1 MNKINSIVD
10 SSAKKLFKAL
20 EDQQH
25 IIRTSPL
32 YGASKSFFVSELI
45 KTNNQVIV
53 LLPDIKSVDEL
64 SVELN
69 ILGLSEFIL
78 SINEFKTESLQEKLT
93 EIINRRNFILIST
106 YELLLHEFP
115 TKEKIDQKTTRVQIG
130 GELSYNEVIDY
141 LNLLNYQKDKFV
153 EAHGE
158 YSQRG
163 SIIDFWSYSE
173 RNPVRLEFDG
183 DFLESIRYFD
193 PESQRSTE
201 VVQTVTLAA
210 SIQLGNGSGGNL
222 TNIFGYLDNPV
233 IIASSYELN
242 NLKSPL
248 PVPILLGDLP
258 KSPLNPPKGDIENMD
273 VFDLSRGDGIPMEDG
288 AEDEFPEPDLSHLSV
303 EIGIDIK
310 ETTLPSLPLLSRAPL
325 RFIESETRRDGERY
339 KWILE
344 EEIGSDERIDLG
356 FTEPPAVNGNY
367 EILFSVLK
375 EFADKNFSII
385 ITSENELQTA
395 RLKDLLIEF
404 SEGSRHQSGKE
415 ELSELIESG
424 KVQLETLAIKNG
436 FLHKEEKYLLL
447 TDYQI
452 FNKPYR
458 TKISSKRKTA
468 KSKSKAFAS
477 IKKGDYVVHEDYG
490 IGKYVGLETI
500 KIGEAEQES
509 MKILYN
515 EGGIVY
521 VNLNYLTLVKK
532 YSSNENLTPTLSTLG
547 TSEWV
552 NTKQKA
558 KKKIKEAAREL
569 IELYAKRKASKG
581 YSFNPDTIWQK
592 ELEASFFYEDTPDQV
607 KVTEEVKQDMEAE
620 NPMDRLICGDVGF
633 GKTEVA
639 VRAAFKA
646 IQDSKQ
652 AAVLV
657 PTTILAEQHYNTFK
671 DRLSQFPVKIDALS
685 RFQTKKEQTRII
697 KELEEGSVDVVIGTH
712 RLLSNDIK
720 FKDIGLLII
729 DEEHRFGV
737 TAKEKLKALKVN
749 VDTLTLTATPIPRT
763 LNLSLLGARDLSIIA
778 TPPPNRQPIY
788 THVSTFDI
796 HKIKE
801 WILNELRRN
810 GQVYFV
816 HDRVQSIDKLS
827 AYLNKYI
834 PNIKIGVAHGQ
845 MQPAQLEKVIHG
857 FLNKQFDV
865 LLSTKIIESGIDIPN
880 VNTII
885 VNRADRFGLAELHQL
900 RGRVGRSNRQAYAYF
915 IVPSL
920 SGITKKALR
929 RLQAIE
935 EYTEIGSGFNISMR
949 DLEIRGA
956 GNLLGTEQTGFIN
969 DVGFDL
975 YVKLINE
982 AVEELKYQEYK
993 EIFKDLPRHVER
1005 TDPTV
1010 DTYFDVGIPKTYMP
1024 EQVDRLNFYTALYS
1038 INNIDE
1044 LQELREEMI
1053 DRFGHLSQQVKLLLA
1068 VGALKFYASFALFER
1083 IIIQRKNIFLI
1094 LPKGEK
1100 EDYYKVKF
1108 VELMRFIMA
1117 EHKNTIK
1124 FNQQKEVM
1132 RLIIP
1137 NNFESPEKLL
1147 EFLVRFC
1154 RSVSELFKE
1163 SAYTNA
1169 IEHG

>member
-1 MNKINSIVD
+1 MNKINSIIDTAV
-10 SSAKKLFKAL
+10 KKLFGELQK
-20 EDQQH
+20 QQN
-25 IIRTSPL
+25 IIRISSL
-32 YGASKSFFVSELI
+32 YGASKSFFVSNLI
-45 KTNNQVIV
+45 RTNNQVVV
-53 LLPDIKSVDEL
+53 LLPDIKSVDEF

-69 ILGLSEFIL
+69 ILGLSEYIL
-78 SINEFKTESLQEKLT
+78 SINEFKAESLQEKLT
-93 EIINRRNFILIST
+93 EIMNREKLILIST
-106 YELLLHEFP
+106 YELLLSEFP
-115 TKEKIDQKTTRVQIG
+115 SKEKIDQKTTRVQIG
-130 GELSYNEVIDY
+130 GELSYNEIIEY

-153 EAHGE
+153 EALGE

-201 VVQTVTLAA
+201 IVQSVTLAA
-210 SIQLGNGSGGNL
+210 SIQFENISGDNF
-222 TNIFGYLDNPV
+222 TDIFGYLDNPV
-233 IIASSYELN
+233 VIASNYELN
-242 NLKSPL
+242 NLKNERINYFSGNDEQNEVKKPEK
-248 PVPILLGDLP
+248 V
-258 KSPLNPPKGDIENMD
+258 KENII
-273 VFDLSRGDGIPMEDG
+273 V
-288 AEDEFPEPDLSHLSV
+288 EDEFPEPEINHLPEEKNS
-303 EIGIDIK
+303 K
-310 ETTLPSLPLLSRAPL
+310 KTTSPYLPLLIKDPL
-325 RFIESETRRDGERY
+325 RRVEDEARRAGVKFRA

-344 EEIGSDERIDLG
+344 EEIASDERIELG

-375 EFADKNFSII
+375 EFADNHFSIK

-395 RLKDLLIEF
+395 RLKDLLIEY

-424 KVQLETLAIKNG
+424 KVQLETLAVKNG
-436 FLHKEEKYLLL
+436 FLHKEEKFLLL

-458 TKISSKRKTA
+458 TKIPSRRRIA
-468 KSKSKAFAS
+468 KSKSKTFAS

-532 YSSNENLTPTLSTLG
+532 YSSNENLAPTLSTLG

-552 NTKQKA
+552 NAKHKT

-581 YSFNPDTIWQK
+581 HSFNSDTIWQK

-607 KVTEEVKQDMEAE
+607 KVTDEVKQDMEAE

-671 DRLSQFPVKIDALS
+671 DRLAQFPVKIDALS

-697 KELEEGSVDVVIGTH
+697 KELEEGSLDVVIGTH
-712 RLLSNDIK
+712 RLLSKDVK

-816 HDRVQSIDKLS
+816 HDRVQSIDKL
-827 AYLNKYI
+827 ATYLNKYI
-834 PNIKIGVAHGQ
+834 PDIKIAVAHGQ
-845 MQPAQLEKVIHG
+845 MKSAQLEKVIHG
-857 FLNKQFDV
+857 FLNKQYDV

-920 SGITKKALR
+920 SGIAKKALR

-935 EYTEIGSGFNISMR
+935 EYTEIGAGFNISMR

-993 EIFKDLPRHVER
+993 EIFKDLPKHVER
-1005 TDPTV
+1005 TDPTI
-1010 DTYFDVGIPKTYMP
+1010 DTYFDIGIPKTYMP

-1044 LQELREEMI
+1044 IQELREEMI
-1053 DRFGHLSQQVKLLLA
+1053 DRFGPLPQMVKLLVA
-1068 VGALKFYASFALFER
+1068 VAALKFYASFALFER
-1083 IIIQRKNIFLI
+1083 VIIQRKNIFLI

-1108 VELMRFIMA
+1108 VELMRFIME
-1117 EHKNTIK
+1117 EHKERIK

-1163 SAYTNA
+1163 SRVEQGTVN
-1169 IEHG
+1169 

>member
-10 SSAKKLFKAL
+10 LAAKKLFNAL
-20 EDQQH
+20 ENRPR

-32 YGASKSFFVSELI
+32 YGAYKSFFIERFI
-45 KTNNQVIV
+45 KEENQILV
-53 LLPDIKSVDEL
+53 LLPDVKSVDEFV
-64 SVELN
+64 VELN
-69 ILGLSEFIL
+69 ILGLSEYIL
-78 SINEFKTESLQEKLT
+78 AISEFKPESLQEKLT
-93 EIINRRNFILIST
+93 EMLNRNKFILIST
-106 YELLLHEFP
+106 YELLLNEFP
-115 TKEKIDQKTTRVQIG
+115 SKEKIDQKTTKLQVG
-130 GELSYNEVIDY
+130 GELSYNEIIEY

-153 EAHGE
+153 EAPGE

-173 RNPVRLEFDG
+173 RSPARLEFDG

-201 VVQTVTLAA
+201 VVQSVTLAA
-210 SIQLGNGSGGNL
+210 SIHLENNSGDNF
-222 TNIFGYLDNPV
+222 TNIFSYLDKPV
-233 IIASSYELN
+233 VIASSYELN
-242 NLKSPL
+242 NLKNERKNYF
-248 PVPILLGDLP
+248 ILEDEQNEIQESE
-258 KSPLNPPKGDIENMD
+258 KNEEEFID
-273 VFDLSRGDGIPMEDG
+273 V
-288 AEDEFPEPDLSHLSV
+288 DEFPEAELLKSTEAEIDYRKIYSASRSH
-303 EIGIDIK
+303 
-310 ETTLPSLPLLSRAPL
+310 PLLNKDPL
-325 RFIESETRRDGERY
+325 RLVEDPSRRRLTEAGEARRDEVRSPVDGFI
-339 KWILE
+339 KLTNAPFSTWIIE
-344 EEIGSDERIDLG
+344 EEIGSDERLDLG
-356 FTEPPAVNGNY
+356 FTEPPSINGNY

-375 EFADKNFSII
+375 EYSDKNFDII

-404 SEGSRHQSGKE
+404 KE
-415 ELSELIESG
+415 ELTGLIESG
-424 KVQLETLAIKNG
+424 KVQFETLAVKNG
-436 FLHKEEKYLLL
+436 FIHKEEKFLLL

-458 TKISSKRKTA
+458 TKIPSRRKVT

-477 IKKGDYVVHEDYG
+477 IKKGDYVVHENYG

-509 MKILYN
+509 MKILYS
-515 EGGIVY
+515 EGGVVY

-552 NTKQKA
+552 NTKQRA

-569 IELYAKRKASKG
+569 IKLYAKRKASKG
-581 YSFNPDTIWQK
+581 HSFNPDTVWQK

-607 KVTEEVKQDMEAE
+607 KVADEVKQDMEAE

-646 IQDSKQ
+646 VQDNKQ

-671 DRLSQFPVKIDALS
+671 DRLTQYPVKVAALS
-685 RFQTKKEQTRII
+685 RFQTKKEQTNII
-697 KELEEGSVDVVIGTH
+697 KELEEGSLDVVIGTH
-712 RLLSNDIK
+712 RLLSNDVK

-737 TAKEKLKALKVN
+737 TAKEKLKALKIN

-801 WILNELRRN
+801 WIMNELKRN

-816 HDRVQSIDKLS
+816 HDRVQSIDKL
-827 AYLNKYI
+827 AIYLKKYI
-834 PNIKIGVAHGQ
+834 PDIKIAVAHGQ
-845 MQPAQLEKVIHG
+845 MKPAQLEKVIHG
-857 FLNKQFDV
+857 FLNKQYDV

-885 VNRADRFGLAELHQL
+885 VSRADRFGLAELHQL

-920 SGITKKALR
+920 SGISKKALR

-993 EIFKDLPRHVER
+993 EIFRDLPKHVER
-1005 TDPTV
+1005 TDPTI
-1010 DTYFDVGIPKTYMP
+1010 DTYFDIGIPQSYMP

-1044 LQELREEMI
+1044 IQELREEMI
-1053 DRFGHLSQQVKLLLA
+1053 DRFGPLPQMVKFLLA
-1068 VGALKFYASFALFER
+1068 VAALKFYASYALFER
-1083 IIIQRKNIFLI
+1083 VIIQRKNIFLI

-1108 VELMRFIMA
+1108 VELMRFIMN
-1117 EHKNTIK
+1117 EHKDKIK

-1137 NNFESPEKLL
+1137 NHFESPEKLL

-1163 SAYTNA
+1163 NCLR
-1169 IEHG
+1169 